1 VKIWTCSLALILVAI
16 ALVLAPASH
25 GDTVTATIGCASA
38 LNTSQG
44 VDTACDGVDGNP
56 ATIDTTGGYSSTG
69 ILVTLTSINGLVIT
83 PSGQPIAE
91 DLDPSSPEQWL
102 LVFGN
107 GSFTITDQTDSD
119 FQVTGTYVVSGASA
133 DSVTFDMTPSTVMFA
148 TEDGSITL
156 TQQTPDASGTATITY
171 TGDPTVTGVSISS
184 AFPNLV
190 PTPEPPTIW
199 LLAFGLPAISLLKG
213 LWRTA

>member
-1 VKIWTCSLALILVAI
+1 MKIWSCTLAL
-16 ALVLAPASH
+16 ALGAALFFASASY
-25 GDTVTATIGCASA
+25 GDTVTATIGCATA
-38 LNTSQG
+38 GNVSQG
-44 VDTACDGVDGNP
+44 VDTACNAANGSP

-83 PSGQPIAE
+83 PTGQPIAE

-102 LVFGN
+102 LTFGN
-107 GSFTITDQTDSD
+107 GTFTITDVSDND
-119 FQVTGTYVVSGASA
+119 FQVTGTYVVSGSSA
-133 DSVTFDMTPSTVMFA
+133 DSVTFSMTFA

-156 TQQTPDASGTATITY
+156 TQNTPDASGTATITY

-190 PTPEPPTIW
+190 PTPEPSTIW
-199 LLAFGLPAISLLKG
+199 LLAFGLPTISLLRG
-213 LWRTA
+213 LWRTT